1 MADAGVPDKNE
12 PYTPDSL
19 AQAVKKQAMK
29 EAVDALAGA
38 GGYIPKADE
47 IIKDE
52 VDSAVKEITTVM
64 EEWGV
69 TGEDGVAPNEAIY
82 KHANYA
88 GNGEGDGGQAVTARH
103 YKLIDELKQAEH
115 QPELN
120 AAGIKLEEVRYPV
133 RYHNRRRLLCR
144 VACSRCVY
152 CNCSVIWQTA

>member
-1 MADAGVPDKNE
+1 MCIR
-12 PYTPDSL
+12 DS
-19 AQAVKKQAMK
+19 
-29 EAVDALAGA
+29 AGA

-115 QPELN
+115 QSELN
-120 AAGIKLEEVRYPV
+120 LSLIHILRMPKI
-133 RYHNRRRLLCR
+133 
-144 VACSRCVY
+144 SR
-152 CNCSVIWQTA
+152 QKF